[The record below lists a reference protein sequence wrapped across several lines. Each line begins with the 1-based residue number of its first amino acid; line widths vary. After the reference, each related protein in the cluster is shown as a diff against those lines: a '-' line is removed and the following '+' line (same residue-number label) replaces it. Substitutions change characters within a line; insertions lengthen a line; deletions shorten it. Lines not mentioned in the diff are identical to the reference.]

1 MPGTPTAR
9 VSRLISEEYIYIYM
23 LRLSRSIVV
32 AVCENSSVVT
42 IYGNAQ
48 ESNVSKWEKKHILE
62 GEEKF
67 L

>member
-1 MPGTPTAR
+1 
-9 VSRLISEEYIYIYM
+9 M
-23 LRLSRSIVV
+23 LRLSRSVVV